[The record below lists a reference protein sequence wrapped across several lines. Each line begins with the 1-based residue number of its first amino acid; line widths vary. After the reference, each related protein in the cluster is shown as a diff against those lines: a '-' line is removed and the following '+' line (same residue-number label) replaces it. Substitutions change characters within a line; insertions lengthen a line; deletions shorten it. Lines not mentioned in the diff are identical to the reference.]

1 MSDAKKTNRMLTYS
15 LFDRSKLVYVGVTS
29 EPEMREKVHVLHG
42 TKFTRM
48 EVTSKKMSR
57 EAALS
62 RESKILADYAK
73 THAGRYPR
81 DNRHVA

>member
-1 MSDAKKTNRMLTYS
+1 MSDAKKMVTYS
-15 LFDRSKLVYVGVTS
+15 LFDRSKLVYVGVT
-29 EPEMREKVHVLHG
+29 PQPDMRAKVHVLQG

-48 EVTSKKMSR
+48 EVTSRKMSR
-57 EAALS
+57 ESALL

-73 THAGRYPR
+73 THSGRFPR